1 MKKVIRGTKNSKGMS
16 TIKVLVLLSE
26 KKNCKKFFFENM
38 LGADIESASNITE
51 GTVSIQY
58 LPKISMIG
66 VAESGYNFI
75 SCADYDKSAIMEKE
89 EARAYL
95 RKYGIDLFKEFKIE
109 EVK

>member
-1 MKKVIRGTKNSKGMS
+1 MS

-26 KKNCKKFFFENM
+26 NKNLKKFFFQNM

-58 LPKISMIG
+58 LTKLDMVG
-66 VAESGYNFI
+66 VAESGYNFL
-75 SCADYDKSAIMEKE
+75 SHVDYDKSAILEKE

-95 RKYGIDLFKEFKIE
+95 RKYGIDLYEEFKIGGE
-109 EVK
+109 K